1 MCKNRRHIG
10 GIAFPRSKQ
19 ADIGILLRSYFIIV
33 SGADMRISTQDFPL
47 PPNHQQKFGVRLTP
61 SRSIYHL
68 AAGMEQP
75 FDHLQIVRLI
85 KPRLQFHQNHYR
97 LAAFR
102 STAKRIDH
110 R

>member
-1 MCKNRRHIG
+1 
-10 GIAFPRSKQ
+10 
-19 ADIGILLRSYFIIV
+19 
-33 SGADMRISTQDFPL
+33 
-47 PPNHQQKFGVRLTP
+47 
-61 SRSIYHL
+61 
-68 AAGMEQP
+68 MEQP